1 LSNAAANGKRLR
13 AMAASTVQKA
23 GRIHRHSGARA
34 KLASPESITTTLSNS
49 AIQGLWIPALAS
61 LGRNDYK

>member
-23 GRIHRHSGARA
+23 GEIRRHSGARA
-34 KLASPESITTTLSNS
+34 KLANPESRGTFLDSGSTLKTRV
-49 AIQGLWIPALAS
+49 PE
-61 LGRNDYK
+61 

>member
-23 GRIHRHSGARA
+23 GILHA
-34 KLASPESITTTLSNS
+34 KLA
-49 AIQGLWIPALAS
+49 
-61 LGRNDYK
+61 